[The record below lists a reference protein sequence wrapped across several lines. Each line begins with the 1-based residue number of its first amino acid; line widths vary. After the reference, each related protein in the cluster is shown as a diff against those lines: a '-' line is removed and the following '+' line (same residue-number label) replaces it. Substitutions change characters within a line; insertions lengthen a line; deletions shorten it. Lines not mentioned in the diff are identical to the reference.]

1 MTIAETS
8 LRLAAEVHKRVRRD
22 LRDQRIIRAGAK
34 FVDIADFIETATKM
48 HASDI
53 IDSSSE
59 SNTTITTINGGI
71 GFPVGISVNEC
82 AAHYHPDSIDDSI
95 LSVSDVVKID
105 FGTEINGWIID
116 SAFTERVSF
125 YPANATMKLK
135 NKLNIATNI
144 NYNTINNPN
153 VIDEEQYEVLAKCM
167 RESTDT
173 GIRNIG
179 IDVPVL
185 EWSQSVEEV
194 MKSYD
199 VHPISNLGGHNIL
212 HEVIHGNM
220 FLPGRASSVR
230 DPRER
235 FAEGVYAIETFGST
249 DANLETDCEAR
260 EKGAGNIY
268 RLNPGFMRYT
278 AAQLAVQ
285 FRSPIFKIQ
294 SVQRL
299 FSQIKTRFK
308 TLPFAERYMN
318 SCDRTPLSLLVKHD
332 VLYCYPPLRVERG
345 VTAQFEHTIMLN
357 DGGTPVTVFSRD
369 DDY

>member
-1 MTIAETS
+1 MTMVETS

-22 LRDQRIIRAGAK
+22 LRDKHVIRAGAK

-53 IDSSSE
+53 ISSSSE
-59 SNTTITTINGGI
+59 PNFATTTIHGGI

-82 AAHYHPDSIDDSI
+82 AAHYHPDSMDSSV
-95 LSVSDVVKID
+95 LSVSDIVKID

-116 SAFTERVSF
+116 SAFTERVSCDS
-125 YPANATMKLK
+125 TTTVVKT
-135 NKLNIATNI
+135 NKNI
-144 NYNTINNPN
+144 NNTANPTHTN
-153 VIDEEQYEVLAKCM
+153 TIDEEQYEVLEKCM

-194 MKSYD
+194 MRSYD

-220 FLPGRASSVR
+220 FLPGRSSSVR
-230 DPRER
+230 YPRER
-235 FAEGVYAIETFGST
+235 FVEGVYAIETFGAT

-260 EKGAGNIY
+260 EKGAGNLY

-285 FRSPIFKIQ
+285 FHSPIFKIQ

-308 TLPFAERYMN
+308 TLPFAERYTN
-318 SCDRTPLSLLVKHD
+318 SCDRTPLALLAKYD
-332 VLYCYPPLRVERG
+332 VLYCYPPLCVEHG
-345 VTAQFEHTIMLN
+345 VTAQFEHTVMLK

>member
-1 MTIAETS
+1 MTIVETS
-8 LRLAAEVHKRVRRD
+8 LRLSAEVHKRVRRD
-22 LRDQRIIRAGAK
+22 LRDQCVIRAGAR

-48 HASDI
+48 HASEI
-53 IDSSSE
+53 ISSSTDP
-59 SNTTITTINGGI
+59 NFATTTINGGI

-82 AAHYHPDSIDDSI
+82 AAHYHPDSMDSSV
-95 LSVSDVVKID
+95 LSVSDIVKID

-116 SAFTERVSF
+116 SAFTERVSCDST
-125 YPANATMKLK
+125 ATAKTNK
-135 NKLNIATNI
+135 KLNIATN
-144 NYNTINNPN
+144 NKKNNTN
-153 VIDEEQYEVLAKCM
+153 VIDEEQYESLEKCM

-179 IDVPVL
+179 VDVPVL

-230 DPRER
+230 DSRER
-235 FAEGVYAIETFGST
+235 FVEGVYAIETFGAT
-249 DANLETDCEAR
+249 DANLETECEAR

-285 FRSPIFKIQ
+285 FHSPIFKIQ

-308 TLPFAERYMN
+308 TLPFAERYTN
-318 SCDRTPLSLLVKHD
+318 SCDRTPLALLTKYD
-332 VLYCYPPLRVERG
+332 VLYCYPPLCVERG
-345 VTAQFEHTIMLN
+345 VTAQFEHTIMLK

>member
-1 MTIAETS
+1 MNLSSAETS

-22 LRDQRIIRAGAK
+22 LRDQRVIRAGAK

-48 HASDI
+48 HASNMI
-53 IDSSSE
+53 ASSTDP
-59 SNTTITTINGGI
+59 NLTTTTTTTINGGI

-82 AAHYHPDSIDDSI
+82 AAHYHPCSTDGSI
-95 LSVSDVVKID
+95 LSISDVVKID

-116 SAFTERVSF
+116 SAFTERVSCDSSTTTVKT
-125 YPANATMKLK
+125 NK
-135 NKLNIATNI
+135 NIYNS
-144 NYNTINNPN
+144 NTI
-153 VIDEEQYEVLAKCM
+153 DEQQYEVLAKCM

-194 MKSYD
+194 MQSYD

-235 FAEGVYAIETFGST
+235 FVEGVYAIETFGST

-285 FRSPIFKIQ
+285 FHSPIFKIQ

-308 TLPFAERYMN
+308 TLPFAERYTN
-318 SCDRTPLSLLVKHD
+318 SCDRTPLSLLAKYD
-332 VLYCYPPLRVERG
+332 VLYCYPPLCVERG
-345 VTAQFEHTIMLN
+345 ITAQFEHTIMLK

>member
-1 MTIAETS
+1 MNLSSAETS

-34 FVDIADFIETATKM
+34 FLDIADFIETATKM

-53 IDSSSE
+53 IASSTDL
-59 SNTTITTINGGI
+59 NLATTTTINGGI

-82 AAHYHPDSIDDSI
+82 AAHYHPCSSDGSI
-95 LSVSDVVKID
+95 LSFSDVVKID

-116 SAFTERVSF
+116 SAYTERVSCDST
-125 YPANATMKLK
+125 ATVRPNK
-135 NKLNIATNI
+135 NINNIANSTNT
-144 NYNTINNPN
+144 NT
-153 VIDEEQYEVLAKCM
+153 IDEEHYEVLEKCM
-167 RESTDT
+167 RESTNT
-173 GIRNIG
+173 GIQNIG
-179 IDVPVL
+179 LDVPVL

-220 FLPGRASSVR
+220 FLAGRASSVR
-230 DPRER
+230 DPSER
-235 FAEGVYAIETFGST
+235 FAEGVYAIETFGAT

-260 EKGAGNIY
+260 EKGAGNIF

-278 AAQLAVQ
+278 ASQLAVQ
-285 FRSPIFKIQ
+285 FHSPIFKIQ
-294 SVQRL
+294 SVQRV

-308 TLPFAERYMN
+308 TLPFAERYTN

-332 VLYCYPPLRVERG
+332 VLYCYPPLCVERG
-345 VTAQFEHTIMLN
+345 VTAQFEHTIMLK

-369 DDY
+369 EDY

>member
-1 MTIAETS
+1 MTSAETS

-48 HASDI
+48 HTSDI
-53 IDSSSE
+53 IASSSE
-59 SNTTITTINGGI
+59 PPNLATTTINGGI

-82 AAHYHPDSIDDSI
+82 AAHYHPDSIDVGI
-95 LSVSDVVKID
+95 LSFSDVVKID

-116 SAFTERVSF
+116 SAFTERVSCDST
-125 YPANATMKLK
+125 ATVVKTNK
-135 NKLNIATNI
+135 NKN
-144 NYNTINNPN
+144 INNPAKPTN
-153 VIDEEQYEVLAKCM
+153 TKTINEEQYEILEKCM

-179 IDVPVL
+179 VDVPVL

-194 MKSYD
+194 MRSYD
-199 VHPISNLGGHNIL
+199 VYPITNLGGHNIL

-230 DPRER
+230 DSRER
-235 FAEGVYAIETFGST
+235 FVEGVYAIETFGAT

-285 FRSPIFKIQ
+285 FHSPIFKIQ

-308 TLPFAERYMN
+308 TLPFAERYTN
-318 SCDRTPLSLLVKHD
+318 SCDRTPLALLTKYD
-332 VLYCYPPLRVERG
+332 VLYCYPPLCVERG
-345 VTAQFEHTIMLN
+345 VTAQFEHTIMLK

>member
-1 MTIAETS
+1 MTSAETS

-22 LRDQRIIRAGAK
+22 LRDQRVIRAGAK

-48 HASDI
+48 HASNI
-53 IDSSSE
+53 IASSSE
-59 SNTTITTINGGI
+59 SNPTTINGGI

-82 AAHYHPDSIDDSI
+82 AAHYHPKSMDSSI
-95 LSVSDVVKID
+95 LSFSDVVKID

-116 SAFTERVSF
+116 SAFTERVSCDST
-125 YPANATMKLK
+125 AMVKTKK
-135 NKLNIATNI
+135 NI
-144 NYNTINNPN
+144 NNTANSTNTNTID
-153 VIDEEQYEVLAKCM
+153 DEEHYEVLEKCM

-179 IDVPVL
+179 VDVPVL

-194 MKSYD
+194 MRAYD
-199 VHPISNLGGHNIL
+199 VYPITNLGGHNIL

-230 DPRER
+230 DSRER
-235 FAEGVYAIETFGST
+235 FAAGVYAIETFGAT

-285 FRSPIFKIQ
+285 FHSPIFKIQ

-308 TLPFAERYMN
+308 TLPFAERYTN
-318 SCDRTPLSLLVKHD
+318 SCDRTPLSLLAKHD
-332 VLYCYPPLRVERG
+332 VLYCYPPLCVERG
-345 VTAQFEHTIMLN
+345 VTAQFEHTIMLK

>member
-1 MTIAETS
+1 MSSADAS

-22 LRDQRIIRAGAK
+22 LRDQRVIRAGAK

-53 IDSSSE
+53 VASSSE
-59 SNTTITTINGGI
+59 PNIATTINGGI

-82 AAHYHPDSIDDSI
+82 AAHYHPDSMDFSI

-116 SAFTERVSF
+116 SAFTERVSCDST
-125 YPANATMKLK
+125 ATVVKTNK
-135 NKLNIATNI
+135 NKNI
-144 NYNTINNPN
+144 NNTANPTN
-153 VIDEEQYEVLAKCM
+153 TKTIDEEQYEILEKCM

-179 IDVPVL
+179 VDVPVL

-194 MKSYD
+194 MRAYD
-199 VHPISNLGGHNIL
+199 VYPITNLGGHNIL

-230 DPRER
+230 DSRER
-235 FAEGVYAIETFGST
+235 FVEGVYAIETFGAT

-285 FRSPIFKIQ
+285 FHSPIFKIQ

-308 TLPFAERYMN
+308 TLPFAERYTN
-318 SCDRTPLSLLVKHD
+318 SCDRTPLALLTKYD
-332 VLYCYPPLRVERG
+332 VLYCYPPLCVERG
-345 VTAQFEHTIMLN
+345 VTAQFEHTIMLK

>member
-1 MTIAETS
+1 MTTDVETS

-22 LRDQRIIRAGAK
+22 LRDQCVIRAGAK
-34 FVDIADFIETATKM
+34 FVDIADFIETVTKM
-48 HASDI
+48 HASNI
-53 IDSSSE
+53 IDSSSDP
-59 SNTTITTINGGI
+59 NLTTTTTTINGGI

-82 AAHYHPDSIDDSI
+82 VAHYHPDSTDSGI
-95 LSVSDVVKID
+95 LSFSDVVKID

-116 SAFTERVSF
+116 SAFTERVSCDSISVKTHKKISNTAAD
-125 YPANATMKLK
+125 P
-135 NKLNIATNI
+135 TNTT
-144 NYNTINNPN
+144 NT
-153 VIDEEQYEVLAKCM
+153 IDEEQYEILDKCM

-194 MKSYD
+194 MRSYD

-220 FLPGRASSVR
+220 FLPGRSSSVR

-235 FAEGVYAIETFGST
+235 FVEGIYAIETFGAT
-249 DANLETDCEAR
+249 DANLETECEAR

-299 FSQIKTRFK
+299 FSQIKLRFK
-308 TLPFAERYMN
+308 TLPFAERYTN
-318 SCDRTPLSLLVKHD
+318 SCDRTPLALLAKYD
-332 VLYCYPPLRVERG
+332 VLYCYPPLCVERG
-345 VTAQFEHTIMLN
+345 VTAQFEHTIMLK

>member
-1 MTIAETS
+1 MSSADAS

-22 LRDQRIIRAGAK
+22 LRDKRVIRAGAK

-53 IDSSSE
+53 IASSSE
-59 SNTTITTINGGI
+59 PHLTTTINGGI

-82 AAHYHPDSIDDSI
+82 AAHYHPDSMDSSV
-95 LSVSDVVKID
+95 LSFSDVVKID

-116 SAFTERVSF
+116 SAFTERVVSCDS
-125 YPANATMKLK
+125 TTTVVT
-135 NKLNIATNI
+135 NKNI
-144 NYNTINNPN
+144 NNTADPTNTTNTTN
-153 VIDEEQYEVLAKCM
+153 TIDEEQYEILDKCM

-194 MKSYD
+194 MRSYD

-230 DPRER
+230 YPRER
-235 FAEGVYAIETFGST
+235 FVEGVYAIETFGAT

-260 EKGAGNIY
+260 EKGAGNLY

-285 FRSPIFKIQ
+285 FHSPIFKIQ

-308 TLPFAERYMN
+308 TLPFAERYTN
-318 SCDRTPLSLLVKHD
+318 SCDRTPLALLAKYD
-332 VLYCYPPLRVERG
+332 VLYCYPPLCVEHG
-345 VTAQFEHTIMLN
+345 VTAQFEHTVMLK

>member
-1 MTIAETS
+1 MTSVDTS

-53 IDSSSE
+53 IASDH
-59 SNTTITTINGGI
+59 NTANTTINGGI

-82 AAHYHPDSIDDSI
+82 AAHYHPDSMDSSV
-95 LSVSDVVKID
+95 LSFSDVVKID

-116 SAFTERVSF
+116 SAFTERVSCGST
-125 YPANATMKLK
+125 ATVKT
-135 NKLNIATNI
+135 NKNI
-144 NYNTINNPN
+144 NNTANPTN
-153 VIDEEQYEVLAKCM
+153 TNTIDEEQYEILEKCM

-179 IDVPVL
+179 VDVPVL

-194 MKSYD
+194 MRAYD
-199 VHPISNLGGHNIL
+199 VYPITNLGGHNIL

-230 DPRER
+230 DSRER
-235 FAEGVYAIETFGST
+235 FVAGVYAIETFGAT
-249 DANLETDCEAR
+249 DSNLETDCEAR

-278 AAQLAVQ
+278 AAQLAAQ
-285 FRSPIFKIQ
+285 FHSPIFKIQ
-294 SVQRL
+294 SVQKL

-308 TLPFAERYMN
+308 TLPFAERYTN
-318 SCDRTPLSLLVKHD
+318 SCDRTPLALLAKYD
-332 VLYCYPPLRVERG
+332 VLYCYPPLCVEHG
-345 VTAQFEHTIMLN
+345 VTAQFEHTVMLK

>member
-1 MTIAETS
+1 MTTDAETS

-34 FVDIADFIETATKM
+34 FLDIADFIETATKM
-48 HASDI
+48 HTSDI
-53 IDSSSE
+53 IASSSDP
-59 SNTTITTINGGI
+59 NLNLTVINGGI
-71 GFPVGISVNEC
+71 GFPVGISVNDC
-82 AAHYHPDSIDDSI
+82 AAHYHPDSNDSSI
-95 LSVSDVVKID
+95 LSFSDVVKID
-105 FGTEINGWIID
+105 FGTEMNGWIID
-116 SAFTERVSF
+116 SAFTERVSC
-125 YPANATMKLK
+125 NSTATVKTHK
-135 NKLNIATNI
+135 TNKNI
-144 NYNTINNPN
+144 NNTANPTNTNTI
-153 VIDEEQYEVLAKCM
+153 DEDKYEVLAKCM

-179 IDVPVL
+179 VDVPLL

-194 MKSYD
+194 MQSYD

-212 HEVIHGNM
+212 HEIIHGNM

-230 DPRER
+230 DPSER
-235 FAEGVYAIETFGST
+235 FAAGVYAIETFGAT

-260 EKGAGNIY
+260 EKGAGNIF

-278 AAQLAVQ
+278 ASQLAVQ
-285 FRSPIFKIQ
+285 FHSPIFKIQ
-294 SVQRL
+294 SVQRV

-308 TLPFAERYMN
+308 TLPFAERYTN

-332 VLYCYPPLRVERG
+332 VLYCYPPLCVERG
-345 VTAQFEHTIMLN
+345 VTAQFEHTIMLK

-369 DDY
+369 EDY

>member
-1 MTIAETS
+1 MNLSSAETS

-22 LRDQRIIRAGAK
+22 LRDQHVIRAGAK

-48 HASDI
+48 HASNI
-53 IDSSSE
+53 IASSSE
-59 SNTTITTINGGI
+59 PNLATTTTTINGGI

-82 AAHYHPDSIDDSI
+82 AAHYHPDSMDSSI
-95 LSVSDVVKID
+95 LSFSDVVKID

-116 SAFTERVSF
+116 SAFTERVSCDST
-125 YPANATMKLK
+125 ATVKT
-135 NKLNIATNI
+135 NKNI
-144 NYNTINNPN
+144 NNTANSTNTN
-153 VIDEEQYEVLAKCM
+153 TIDEEHYEILEKCM

-179 IDVPVL
+179 VDVPVL

-194 MKSYD
+194 MRAYD
-199 VHPISNLGGHNIL
+199 VYPITNLGGHNIL

-230 DPRER
+230 DPSER
-235 FAEGVYAIETFGST
+235 FAAGVYAIETFGAT

-294 SVQRL
+294 SVQRV

-308 TLPFAERYMN
+308 TLPFAERYTN
-318 SCDRTPLSLLVKHD
+318 LCDRTPLALLAKYD
-332 VLYCYPPLRVERG
+332 VLYCYPPLCVERG
-345 VTAQFEHTIMLN
+345 VTAQFEHTIMLK

>member
-1 MTIAETS
+1 MTSAETS

-22 LRDQRIIRAGAK
+22 LRDQRVIRAGAK

-48 HASDI
+48 HTSDI
-53 IDSSSE
+53 IASSSE
-59 SNTTITTINGGI
+59 PLNLATTTINGGI

-82 AAHYHPDSIDDSI
+82 AAHYHPDSIDVGI
-95 LSVSDVVKID
+95 LSFLDVVKID
-105 FGTEINGWIID
+105 FGTEINGWIVD
-116 SAFTERVSF
+116 SAFTERVSCQVKT
-125 YPANATMKLK
+125 N
-135 NKLNIATNI
+135 NNI
-144 NYNTINNPN
+144 TINNAANPTN
-153 VIDEEQYEVLAKCM
+153 TNTIDEEQYEILEKCM

-230 DPRER
+230 DSRER
-235 FAEGVYAIETFGST
+235 FVEGVYAIETFGAT

-308 TLPFAERYMN
+308 TLPFAER
-318 SCDRTPLSLLVKHD
+318 
-332 VLYCYPPLRVERG
+332 
-345 VTAQFEHTIMLN
+345 
-357 DGGTPVTVFSRD
+357 
-369 DDY
+369 

>member
-1 MTIAETS
+1 M
-8 LRLAAEVHKRVRRD
+8 
-22 LRDQRIIRAGAK
+22 
-34 FVDIADFIETATKM
+34 DF
-48 HASDI
+48 
-53 IDSSSE
+53 
-59 SNTTITTINGGI
+59 
-71 GFPVGISVNEC
+71 
-82 AAHYHPDSIDDSI
+82 SI

-116 SAFTERVSF
+116 SAFTERVSCDST
-125 YPANATMKLK
+125 ATVVKTNK
-135 NKLNIATNI
+135 NKNI
-144 NYNTINNPN
+144 NNTANPTN
-153 VIDEEQYEVLAKCM
+153 TKTIDEEQYEILEKCM

-179 IDVPVL
+179 VDVPVL

-194 MKSYD
+194 MRAYD
-199 VHPISNLGGHNIL
+199 VYPITNLGGHNIL

-230 DPRER
+230 DSRER
-235 FAEGVYAIETFGST
+235 FVEGIYAIETFGAT

-285 FRSPIFKIQ
+285 FHSPIFKIQ

-308 TLPFAERYMN
+308 TLPFAERYTN
-318 SCDRTPLSLLVKHD
+318 SCDRTPLALLTKYD
-332 VLYCYPPLRVERG
+332 VLYCYPPLCVERG
-345 VTAQFEHTIMLN
+345 VTAQFEHTIMLK